1 METPRRDQI
10 NRGLAVFESPGH
22 DLLLFL
28 RYKIIQFLLWR
39 IAAAGA
45 SNKNDSHIKRR
56 RRLPLELQCEV
67 FSTLPFQY
75 GRRILLLCRPIA
87 INCVALVRKLKERLK
102 NGWDPTACHEYLTL
116 IESGQLGVQHFPSC
130 YSVYAKRPIP
140 KNGIFYYEVNIIV
153 GKLSFDAIGLA
164 TKAMPFSHFSPS
176 EGGTYAFW
184 GNGTYAIYW
193 SHPAEGGMPSN
204 SRRPSLDAGDVIG
217 CGVNLATRQMFHTAI
232 MKNRHIVNIPVVPPY
247 MHTSV
252 DHSANFVDPL
262 TNTHTNH
269 VEGFWKNAKKKNKE
283 MCGTTEEMLPSYLD
297 EFQWRQL
304 YGRKTVVAFDN
315 ILDQISNFYPVNL

>member
-153 GKLSFDAIGLA
+153 VTPLDLQQKQCPSPTSHHPKAAPTRSGA
-164 TKAMPFSHFSPS
+164 TALMPF
-176 EGGTYAFW
+176 
-184 GNGTYAIYW
+184 
-193 SHPAEGGMPSN
+193 
-204 SRRPSLDAGDVIG
+204 IG
-217 CGVNLATRQMFHTAI
+217 VTRQRAACPQ
-232 MKNRHIVNIPVVPPY
+232 IVVVLRLMPA
-247 MHTSV
+247 TSSDV
-252 DHSANFVDPL
+252 ASI
-262 TNTHTNH
+262 
-269 VEGFWKNAKKKNKE
+269 WQRAK
-283 MCGTTEEMLPSYLD
+283 CFT
-297 EFQWRQL
+297 RQ
-304 YGRKTVVAFDN
+304 
-315 ILDQISNFYPVNL
+315 S